1 MIQNKK
7 NQKRWL
13 NRRWKADQ
21 CSRRWSWDEFL
32 HNLAKASRWWG
43 SFPGYLSQW
52 RTTSGCSESRFL
64 EHILNIFHICDLEK
78 KVTVW
83 TWSCL
88 SELFFTNLKETTYWN
103 ILLLRLVL
111 TWLWGSWRWWW
122 YQEHWHQLYWLL
134 QPWHWRHERGLQDQV
149 QEKLLGL
156 LASWV
161 RLTTCSTL
169 VKVRILLRIVKFGIE
184 FFLTIFCD

>member
-1 MIQNKK
+1 MLMIPTMMRS
-7 NQKRWL
+7 KRL
-13 NRRWKADQ
+13 
-21 CSRRWSWDEFL
+21 L
-32 HNLAKASRWWG
+32 
-43 SFPGYLSQW
+43 
-52 RTTSGCSESRFL
+52 
-64 EHILNIFHICDLEK
+64 ICDLEK

-161 RLTTCSTL
+161 RLTTCSTESEDL
-169 VKVRILLRIVKFGIE
+169 VENSKVWNRILSNNILWLRNLKLALRCQILDIVLMNNFKRFNGPSG
-184 FFLTIFCD
+184 LRALSQN

>member
-1 MIQNKK
+1 MRS
-7 NQKRWL
+7 KRL
-13 NRRWKADQ
+13 
-21 CSRRWSWDEFL
+21 L
-32 HNLAKASRWWG
+32 
-43 SFPGYLSQW
+43 
-52 RTTSGCSESRFL
+52 
-64 EHILNIFHICDLEK
+64 ICDLEK

-156 LASWV
+156 LASQNKVSNIKSVFLSLWSRYFSHRRGCPRVLKLCMGSKLTKKIRFQSKTNWGTPLPPRCKFWV
-161 RLTTCSTL
+161 GKGDISRRGCFTVLKNWNSSW
-169 VKVRILLRIVKFGIE
+169 E
-184 FFLTIFCD
+184 WPSN